1 MWRFFEQ
8 LYFCGAGLAKEF
20 GGTTG
25 TGPEPGLA
33 LGARKFHPKEGL
45 GSMTVRI
52 TRRRAITILAAAA
65 GLPLLMKANA
75 AQARLVRWEGT
86 TLGAPSTIQLFAA
99 DEAKARAALTAAQ
112 DELARLE
119 AMFSIYRA
127 DSALSALN
135 RDGKLDDAPAEFVEL
150 VAHAKSLAAISDGA
164 FDPTIQPVWQLYFS
178 HFTAANPDPNGP
190 AQRDIDAALALVD
203 WKGIEIDA
211 ASRRVSLAKPGM
223 ALTLNA
229 RAQGYITDK
238 VADVLR
244 AHGFSQMLVDMGEP
258 RAMEAKPDGSAW
270 HIGIANPAD
279 NTKAITSV
287 DVVNKCVSTS
297 GGYGTIFD
305 EAGKFTHI
313 IDPKTGRTAPAELGV
328 TVIAGNATIADGLA
342 TTLILAPEDKR
353 QQILRAGGAEKAFF
367 VTPQGVIATV
377 TA

>member
-1 MWRFFEQ
+1 
-8 LYFCGAGLAKEF
+8 
-20 GGTTG
+20 
-25 TGPEPGLA
+25 
-33 LGARKFHPKEGL
+33 
-45 GSMTVRI
+45 MTVRI

-86 TLGAPSTIQLFAA
+86 TLGAPSSIQLYAA
-99 DEAKARAALTAAQ
+99 DEAKAKAALAAAQ
-112 DELARLE
+112 AELARLE

-135 RDGKLDDAPAEFVEL
+135 RDGKLDNAPAEFLEL
-150 VAHAKSLAAISDGA
+150 VAHAKTLAEISGGT

-178 HFTAANPDPNGP
+178 HFTATKPDAAGP
-190 AQRDIDAALALVD
+190 AAKDIEAALALVD

-211 ASRRVSLAKPGM
+211 ANRSVRLAKPGM

-238 VADVLR
+238 VSDVLR
-244 AHGFSQMLVDMGEP
+244 AHGFTQMLVDMGEP
-258 RAMEAKPDGSAW
+258 RAMDAKPDGSAW
-270 HIGIANPAD
+270 RIGIANPAD
-279 NTKAITSV
+279 NAKAVTSV

-313 IDPKTGRTAPAELGV
+313 IDPRTGKTAPADLGV
-328 TVIAGNATIADGLA
+328 TVIADNATIADGLA
-342 TTLILAPEDKR
+342 TALILAPEHDR
-353 QQILRAGGAEKAFF
+353 QRILRAAGALQAFF
-367 VTPQGVIATV
+367 VTPQGVVATV